1 MSRKVMIR
9 FLSWPVVFVAILAI
23 ASLACGPLGGGPYEE
38 DFGSLGTWGSG
49 NDADVEG
56 NVENG
61 VFRLHVKAES
71 GIFWSTGGEDFGDG
85 TYEVDATQVEGTL
98 DNGYGMMLRVN
109 NDTDSF
115 YLFEVSG
122 DGFVWIGACVDGCE
136 TEVTPLVEDGWF
148 QSDAVNQGLN
158 NTNHLR
164 VDATGGNF
172 TFFVNGQQVG
182 QATDTRF
189 ATGDI
194 GLLVETLGTAGVV
207 VNFDNFKMTPPAEE

>member
-1 MSRKVMIR
+1 MSRKATFR
-9 FLSWPVVFVAILAI
+9 FLSWPLLFVAFLA
-23 ASLACGPLGGGPYEE
+23 LAGLSCAVGGGPYEE
-38 DFGSLGTWGSG
+38 SFDSIGSWGSG
-49 NDADVEG
+49 SDADVEG
-56 NVENG
+56 NVQDG
-61 VFRLHVKAES
+61 VFRLHVLADS

-85 TYEVDATQVEGTL
+85 AYEVDATQVGGTL
-98 DNGYGMMLRVN
+98 DNGYGMMFRVN

-136 TEVTPLVEDGWF
+136 GEVIPLVEDGWF
-148 QSDAVNQGLN
+148 ASPAVSQGLN
-158 NTNHLR
+158 QTNRLR

-194 GLLVETLGTAGVV
+194 GLLVETLGEGGVT
-207 VNFDNFKMTPPAEE
+207 VNFDNFTVTPPAEE